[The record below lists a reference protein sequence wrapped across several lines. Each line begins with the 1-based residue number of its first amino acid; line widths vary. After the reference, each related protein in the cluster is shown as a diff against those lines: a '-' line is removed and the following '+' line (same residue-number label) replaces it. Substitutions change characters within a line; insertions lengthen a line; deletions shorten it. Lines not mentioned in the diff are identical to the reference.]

1 MRARRSL
8 LNIGGWLLL
17 LTALVGLPHSGAA
30 GESSGGSDMAVNKVA
45 WTDLTFTGSKFP
57 AAITVRMQLEPMD
70 DSSANACLSGKG
82 GMGGMSKC
90 NSAMISMRLTIKAT
104 SQVLGAKDRYEER
117 VWFTAQDGLPYE
129 RDRLNQ
135 GDTVWLKSY
144 CWEDQGVRRR
154 KVEPGD
160 RAEEQQ
166 PRNLWS
172 QRTESLYRYP
182 DGDAGCSVISDPAL
196 IVYKV
201 SSLAP
206 VNGHGP
212 LELCVFGKKQLH
224 RLLIRQEEAS
234 SLQVAY
240 TVRSATREKTVVK
253 GRILPL
259 VYTVTAENIAVAD
272 QAPEAFSLFGLEKD
286 IRIYLD
292 PVKGIPVRISG
303 TADNIGALDFQ
314 VQQATVN

>member
-1 MRARRSL
+1 MRARRSI
-8 LNIGGWLLL
+8 LNIGGWFLLM
-17 LTALVGLPHSGAA
+17 TALVGLPHSGAA
-30 GESSGGSDMAVNKVA
+30 GESSGDSAMAVNKVA
-45 WTDLTFTGSKFP
+45 WTDLIFTGSKFP
-57 AAITVRMQLEPMD
+57 AAITVRMQLEPIHD
-70 DSSANACLSGKG
+70 ATANAPSPEREGWGACSRVIGDDR
-82 GMGGMSKC
+82 MQ
-90 NSAMISMRLTIKAT
+90 LTIKAT
-104 SQVLGAKDRYEER
+104 SQVLGAENRYEER

-160 RAEEQQ
+160 PAEEQQ

-182 DGDAGCSVISDPAL
+182 DGDAGCNVVSDPAL

-224 RLLIRQEEAS
+224 RLLIKQEEAS

-292 PVKGIPVRISG
+292 PAKGIPVRISG

>member
-30 GESSGGSDMAVNKVA
+30 GESSGGSAMAVNKVA

-57 AAITVRMQLEPMD
+57 AAITVRMQLEPIH
-70 DSSANACLSGKG
+70 DSSANAASPEKEEWGECPVV
-82 GMGGMSKC
+82 
-90 NSAMISMRLTIKAT
+90 IRDDSMRLTIKAT

-160 RAEEQQ
+160 PAEEQQ